1 MRRLNDDQSSNIAL
15 AAMIAIEVM
24 EKITGQKLPPDAKI
38 TILEILIGIALWFTG
53 KPSSLTES
61 LAAQVRRMFGAAD
74 TTNSNATTAPTPPL
88 SVAPESSQFAE
99 FSRALRQSPVRPAP
113 ESRIPFPT
121 RDPDDIQTEF

>member
-24 EKITGQKLPPDAKI
+24 EKITGQRLPPDAKT
-38 TILEILIGIALWFTG
+38 TILEILVGIALWFTG

-61 LAAQVRRMFGAAD
+61 LAMQVRRLFGAAD
-74 TTNSNATTAPTPPL
+74 TNFNVSPMPIPPP

-99 FSRALRQSPVRPAP
+99 FSRSLRQSPVRAVP
-113 ESRIPFPT
+113 ESRIPFPV
-121 RDPDDIQTEF
+121 RDADDIQTEF